1 MTNWFTRI
9 HHRFISQLM
18 SQGVW
23 KNSTPKSTPMMLR
36 CYPCTVSIAHC
47 ILSKTVLW
55 KNLRFEDDM
64 IEEYYWHCPIYIG
77 YGIDINKIWYDLS
90 KWLSGVEYMLIYHR
104 YLILLIFFGNEKIY
118 NSYLYHNKIQV
129 GGHFFVLWGQSH
141 QLFFHL
147 KLSKEIFLWS
157 STSSSRSS
165 NILANKNFNQNSI
178 LSL

>member
-1 MTNWFTRI
+1 MTALIFVDVISGAMTNWFTRI

-36 CYPCTVSIAHC
+36 CYPCTVSIARC

-55 KNLRFEDDM
+55 KNLKSEDDM
-64 IEEYYWHCPIYIG
+64 VEEYYWHCPIYIG

-90 KWLSGVEYMLIYHR
+90 IWLSGVEYMLIYHR
-104 YLILLIFFGNEKIY
+104 YLTLLIFFGHEKIY

-129 GGHFFVLWGQSH
+129 GGHF
-141 QLFFHL
+141 LFFEASHINFFFTWNSAMKYFCDPL
-147 KLSKEIFLWS
+147 CLPVGPP
-157 STSSSRSS
+157 TS
-165 NILANKNFNQNSI
+165 
-178 LSL
+178 